1 VALFT
6 SVQSGNWHDLTTWDQ
21 GAVPDLSVDD
31 VTVANGHEVVLESSY
46 DESVTSGRLLTVGTG
61 GTLRVQGSLDA
72 NGGDMI
78 VAGDLIVEGGS
89 SLLTLSGGHLE
100 IDPTGT
106 GTIDS
111 GFFLESGGTTNVEGL
126 LEITSSGYMELYGA
140 GAVLTVATG
149 GVMDFYCE
157 GYVEDGSEFHLHGDF
172 QINTGGEIAV
182 GDAVMTIEQDG
193 VAVIDST
200 LSTTYYG
207 LIDVFGYLGVAA
219 DGYLRVYP
227 NAQVNVYKDI
237 SIGGRMTGGGQV
249 LMLRREGRI
258 LDFNDNPIF
267 VLDRAYGFGQTQ
279 IA

>member
-1 VALFT
+1 VAFFV
-6 SVQSGNWHDLTTWDQ
+6 SAQSGNWHDPLTWDQ

-31 VTVANGHEVVLESSY
+31 VIVASGHEVVLESSEY
-46 DESVTSGRLLTVGTG
+46 ESLEPGHLLAVGTG
-61 GTLRVQGSLDA
+61 GTLRIQGGIDA
-72 NGGDMI
+72 YGSDVI
-78 VAGDLIVEGGS
+78 VVGDLIAEGSHLAIWG
-89 SLLTLSGGHLE
+89 GGHLE

-106 GTIDS
+106 VTVDS
-111 GFFLESGGTTNVEGL
+111 GFYLESEGTADVEGV
-126 LEITSSGYMELYGA
+126 LEITSGGDMSVYWDG
-140 GAVLTVATG
+140 VLTVATG
-149 GVMDFYCE
+149 GVLDFYGY
-157 GYVEDGSEFHLHGDF
+157 GYVEDFSEFHLHGDF
-172 QINTGGEIAV
+172 QINTGGTLSIAYY
-182 GDAVMTIEQDG
+182 AAMTIEQDG
-193 VAVIDST
+193 VAVIDGT

-227 NAQVNVYKDI
+227 NAQVNVYNDI
-237 SIGGRMTGGGQV
+237 RVGGRMTGGGKV